1 MVSYSKK
8 ITMEEV
14 RVGQIRS
21 KLPLETYFLRNNY
34 FNNCINEPNKHNKKF
49 GNDAVFD
56 EKGDK

>member
-1 MVSYSKK
+1 
-8 ITMEEV
+8 MEEV
-14 RVGQIRS
+14 RVGQIRL

-56 EKGDK
+56 EKGNK